1 MCDGL
6 GVPASRPSR
15 PRRRLL
21 LLGLPVLLL
30 LVVAGW
36 AILRDD
42 GGDDGLAPLRELP
55 AVAEVARDDGEV
67 DVRMRPNADVRALA
81 DVLERVP
88 DDADGGSVRLGRA
101 LLAFDDPDDPEA
113 DVRGALVA
121 ISAVRAPGGTI
132 VIDRLSGGWRI
143 ASEVERTEQAAP
155 LAREIVARV
164 APQGRAFPG
173 LGRLAVTLA
182 GAPQA
187 EQPPV
192 ALRLLGSSDRREAIA
207 VLDAATALSDRQ
219 PKVSTNGATG
229 ELRLRADGVADTG
242 KAWRAAT
249 RALDLDRADRDDV
262 EVYVDELVRDGRGDQ
277 RRPVL
282 SGPSDGQPERG
293 LALLRAF
300 EPSTTQAFTTTDLD
314 YAQAEVRGP
323 AAARSAASAARG
335 AGVRRV
341 SVSWPVPGRST
352 GTTEA
357 PGTTRRPGTRL
368 VDTPATVL
376 RLLPGVA
383 RARAAGIDRI
393 EWDRPPAID
402 VPRLRLSSPE
412 WIGTD
417 TTLEDRPALLRRLTR
432 AVRTIGW
439 PGAATFDLALGP
451 GSCENYP
458 KAQAVARIVSTSD
471 GRARSVAPTASCTT
485 DDTIRVVRRAWNAT
499 AR

>member
-1 MCDGL
+1 MS
-6 GVPASRPSR
+6 PSRPSR

-21 LLGLPVLLL
+21 LLGLPALLL

-42 GGDDGLAPLRELP
+42 GGDDGLGPLRDLP
-55 AVAEVARDDGEV
+55 AVAAATRDDGEV
-67 DVRMRPNADVRALA
+67 DVRLRPNASAGALA
-81 DVLERVP
+81 EVLERVP
-88 DDADGGSVRLGRA
+88 DDADGGSVRLGRG
-101 LLAFDDPDDPEA
+101 LLAFDDPDEPEA

-121 ISAVRAPGGTI
+121 VSRVGAPGGTI

-143 ASEVERTEQAAP
+143 AGEVERIEQAAP
-155 LAREIVARV
+155 LAREIVARA
-164 APQGRAFPG
+164 APQGRPFPD
-173 LGRLAVTLA
+173 LGRLAITLA

-187 EQPPV
+187 DQPPV
-192 ALRLLGSSDRREAIA
+192 ALRLLGSSDRHLAIA

-219 PKVSTNGATG
+219 PKVSTNGGTG

-242 KAWRAAT
+242 QAWRAAA
-249 RALDLDRADRDDV
+249 RAIELDRADRDDV
-262 EVYVDELVRDGRGDQ
+262 EVYVDELVREAGQDR

-282 SGPSDGQPERG
+282 SGPSDGRPERG
-293 LALLRAF
+293 LALLRAL
-300 EPSTTQAFTTTDLD
+300 EAPTTQAFTTTDLD

-323 AAARSAASAARG
+323 AAARAAATAARR

-341 SVSWPVPGRST
+341 SVSWPVPGEQAAAT
-352 GTTEA
+352 GDTDDRVAT
-357 PGTTRRPGTRL
+357 TRL
-368 VDTPATVL
+368 VDSPATIL

-402 VPRLRLSSPE
+402 VPRLRLATPD
-412 WIGTD
+412 WIGAE

-432 AVRTIGW
+432 AVRAIGW
-439 PGAATFDLALGP
+439 PGSATFDLALGP
-451 GSCENYP
+451 GSCANYP

-471 GRARSVAPTASCTT
+471 GRARSVEPTASCTD

-499 AR
+499 AG